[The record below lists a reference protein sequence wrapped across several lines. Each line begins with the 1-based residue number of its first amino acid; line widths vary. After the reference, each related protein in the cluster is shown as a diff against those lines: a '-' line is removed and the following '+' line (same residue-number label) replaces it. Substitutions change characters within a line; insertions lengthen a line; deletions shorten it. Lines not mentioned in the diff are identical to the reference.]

1 MEYKFLKPR
10 SVLVGVLLVL
20 QSVTVLALWI
30 VLETARL
37 MGSPFTQTPEGA
49 YTMVLDPQKFAV
61 ALLDFWYVLG
71 AALLSVALAVAL
83 LVVLCAR
90 KGNCCKPMAGMT
102 AASMVCHCVLASA
115 FGGGRVDPY
124 PNDARLVLFTA
135 IRSLLTDLSMNPS
148 ADQVLSLVSLLTWCM
163 GMAFCAGATVAL
175 VLTILELILLK
186 LNRPKAKETV

>member
-10 SVLVGVLLVL
+10 GILVGVLLAL
-20 QSVTVLALWI
+20 QSVTALALWI
-30 VLETARL
+30 VFETVKV
-37 MGSPFTQTPEGA
+37 MGSTFERTPEGG
-49 YTMVLDPQKFAV
+49 YTMVLDPQKWAI
-61 ALLDFWYVLG
+61 ALLDFWWVLG
-71 AALLSVALAVAL
+71 AAVLCVALAIAIP
-83 LVVLCAR
+83 VVLCVR
-90 KGNCCKPMAGMT
+90 KGNCCKPMAVMS

-124 PNDARLVLFTA
+124 PDDARLVLFTA